1 MMSAYRILR
10 DFNPT
15 SSASA
20 PVAQLQLETLQSRR
34 TSDKVCMMY
43 KIMNSLVDVNPTAGL
58 LEPRIRNSR
67 GHKYQLQVPNSRTD
81 TFILPISN
89 PTLELCPHRSSISCD
104 CTCLQNCTHRWDG
117 RMRLIK
123 INICDFFKP
132 VFNSTAVTT
141 N

>member
-58 LEPRIRNSR
+58 LEPRIRNSMNKAMQEKR
-67 GHKYQLQVPNSRTD
+67 RQSIPTWTKTRLSTSQLV
-81 TFILPISN
+81 
-89 PTLELCPHRSSISCD
+89 
-104 CTCLQNCTHRWDG
+104 
-117 RMRLIK
+117 M
-123 INICDFFKP
+123 
-132 VFNSTAVTT
+132 
-141 N
+141 